1 MKCLVTGGAGF
12 IGSHIVDLLVSEGM
26 DVLVVDDLSTG
37 SEAAL
42 NPKAE
47 LATVDIRDPDSL
59 TRHARDVDLFF
70 HAAALPRIQPSFNQP
85 VEHEEVNV
93 IGTIRCLQA
102 VIGTRIRK
110 FVFSSTSAL
119 YGNTRRLP
127 TPEDAAP
134 ELLNP
139 YALQKYAAE
148 QYCSILGR
156 RFDIPCIA
164 LRYFNV
170 YGPRSF
176 NEKNPYNAYTSV
188 VGIFNRQKQAET
200 PLTVTGDG
208 EQSRDFVHVYD
219 VARANL
225 MAALSDRRL
234 SAYNVG
240 SGTSTTINGV
250 ARMFSSDVAYLPER
264 PNEARATQANTAK
277 IQLELGW
284 SPQINLEEGVKL
296 LDT

>member
-12 IGSHIVDLLVSEGM
+12 IGSHIADLLVSEGM

-37 SEAAL
+37 SEVAL

-127 TPEDAAP
+127 TPEDTAP

-264 PNEARATQANTAK
+264 PNEARATQAVILRRFNGNWAGARRST
-277 IQLELGW
+277 
-284 SPQINLEEGVKL
+284 
-296 LDT
+296 

>member
-12 IGSHIVDLLVSEGM
+12 IGSHIADLLVSEGM

-37 SEAAL
+37 SEVAL

-127 TPEDAAP
+127 TPEDTAP

-188 VGIFNRQKQAET
+188 VGIFNRQKQAGT

-250 ARMFSSDVAYLPER
+250 ARMFSSDVVYLPER
-264 PNEARATQANTAK
+264 PNEARATQADTAK
-277 IQLELGW
+277 IQRELGW

-296 LDT
+296 FDS

>member
-47 LATVDIRDPDSL
+47 LAAVDIRDPDSL

-70 HAAALPRIQPSFNQP
+70 HAAALPRIQPSFHQP

-93 IGTIRCLQA
+93 VGTIRCLQA

-127 TPEDAAP
+127 TPEDTAP

-148 QYCSILGR
+148 QYCSVLGG

-188 VGIFNRQKQAET
+188 VGIFNRQKKAGT

-240 SGTSTTINGV
+240 SGTSTTINSA
-250 ARMFSSDVAYLPER
+250 ARMFSSDVVYLPER
-264 PNEARATQANTAK
+264 PNEARATQADTAK
-277 IQLELGW
+277 IRREMGW
-284 SPQINLEEGVKL
+284 SPQINLEEGVKF
-296 LDT
+296 LDS